1 MKRNKA
7 LQALSMEHHQSLLL
21 AKKCRQM
28 AVEQDKEKVKKFCSQ
43 LQQDFSAQWENHFL
57 TEEKSIFAFANN
69 KTAALKQLCEQL
81 QQQHDTM
88 RVWVKQINPENSELL
103 QQFGVLLA
111 EHTRLEERGLFP
123 LVEAEFT
130 QQELDY
136 IAKTSAQYATGA
148 KTCPSRY
155 D

>member
-1 MKRNKA
+1 
-7 LQALSMEHHQSLLL
+7 MEHHQSLLL

-28 AVEQDKEKVKKFCSQ
+28 AVEQDKEKVKRFCQQ
-43 LQQDFSAQWENHFL
+43 LQQDFAIQWENHFL
-57 TEEKSIFAFANN
+57 TEEKSIFAFADN
-69 KTAALKQLCEQL
+69 KTTALKQLCEQL

-88 RVWVKQINPENSELL
+88 RTWAKQITPDNSDLL

-130 QQELDY
+130 LQELDN
-136 IAKTSAQYATGA
+136 IAKTSVEYANGA